1 MEIQSMQCWKCGSSQ
16 VTIQKVRVG
25 KLRTTP
31 EQLAQKVKD
40 NNIYQEFYVCKE
52 CEYKFQPYQD
62 DYRKKIIYNR
72 SRNDKFINLAV
83 RLIQARQPCVIYV
96 GLTEHA
102 DAIHL
107 LLQSVMKNTGL
118 DTAQVAL
125 IHGKL
130 DSDDN
135 EENRQK
141 FIRGDITCAIC
152 TSIWGEGTDVPNLR
166 WMLYMKAGLAGLE
179 LTQIIGRILR
189 TCKGKFR
196 AAFVDSQDL
205 HDKKYASRARG
216 RQKHLKKEGYDITI
230 LAESAPRNCRRRYL
244 QKKP

>member
-1 MEIQSMQCWKCGSSQ
+1 MEVQVFTCWKCGSPSC
-16 VTIQKVRVG
+16 TMKKVRVG

-31 EQLAQKVKD
+31 AQVELGVVD
-40 NNIYQEFYVCKE
+40 RNIYQDFYVCTE
-52 CEYKFQPYQD
+52 CGYKFQPYQD

-72 SRNDKFINLAV
+72 ARNDKFIDLAI
-83 RLIQARQPCVIYV
+83 RLITARQPSVIYV

-102 DAIHL
+102 DAVHL
-107 LLQSVMKNTGL
+107 LLKNTMQSRGL
-118 DTAQVAL
+118 DTSPLAI

-130 DSDDN
+130 DSDVN

-141 FIRGDITCAIC
+141 FLRGEIRCAIC

-166 WMLYMKAGLAGLE
+166 WMLYMKAGVAGLE

-189 TCKGKFR
+189 TADGKFR
-196 AAFVDSQDL
+196 AGFIDAEDL

-216 RQKHLKKEGYDITI
+216 RQRHLKKLGYPITI
-230 LAESAPRNCRRRYL
+230 LAESAPKNGRRRYMR
-244 QKKP
+244 KIT